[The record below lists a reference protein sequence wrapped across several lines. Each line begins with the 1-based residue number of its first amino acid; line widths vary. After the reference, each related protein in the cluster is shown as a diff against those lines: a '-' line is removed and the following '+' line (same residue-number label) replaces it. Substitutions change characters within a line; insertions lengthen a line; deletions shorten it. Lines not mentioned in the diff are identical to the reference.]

1 MVLKDKTFSI
11 LVEML
16 IFLSYILDVT
26 FTYFNKKIFYLFIK
40 ICK

>member
-26 FTYFNKKIFYLFIK
+26 FTYFNKKYFIYL
-40 ICK
+40 